1 VDFYLDFFKYPPDKV
16 DVMRN
21 GYYNALRES
30 DRQIGRLLDAL
41 RVNGQLSHT
50 IIALTGDHGEAF
62 YEEAGYVTH
71 GREPIEPVIRT
82 ACVLYAPG
90 LIPPREDDYP
100 VELIDVLP
108 TVLGV
113 LGLRPHPNFQG
124 IDVLAADRPPRQQRL
139 LFFHTETPVA
149 HVDAALWMGRW
160 KYSHDRLRGR
170 ETLFDVVAD
179 PNETIDLVQQQPQL
193 ADSLRQILETWR
205 RRQLAYYRFPMY
217 YERYFPPSPPGVNS
231 VLTTGIAAE
240 WSNRSAVK

>member
-21 GYYNALRES
+21 GYYNALHES
-30 DRQIGRLLDAL
+30 DRQIGRLLDVL
-41 RVNGQLSHT
+41 RANGQLSHT
-50 IIALTGDHGEAF
+50 IVALTGDHGEAF

-82 ACVLYAPG
+82 ACVLYAPD
-90 LIPPREDDYP
+90 LIPPREDNYP
-100 VELIDVLP
+100 MELIDVLP

-124 IDVLAADRPPRQQRL
+124 IDVLAVDRPLRQQRL

-149 HVDAALWMGRW
+149 HADAVLWMGRW

-179 PNETIDLVQQQPQL
+179 PNETVDLVQQQPQL

-240 WSNRSAVK
+240 WNNRSAVK